1 MEDKSILFIVATE
14 CAPEVE
20 EKFNKWYDEVHI
32 PMLLEMKGLK
42 EVRRYKLVTGNG
54 EYPGEYPKYM
64 ATYKFENLSAYEEFE
79 TGSVLNAAREEIAE
93 TWKENMFEIKWR
105 VAYEPL
111 RSWLR

>member
-20 EKFNKWYDEVHI
+20 EKFNKWYNEVHI
-32 PMLLEMKGLK
+32 PMLLEMKGIK
-42 EVRRYKLVTGNG
+42 EVRRYKLATEN
-54 EYPGEYPKYM
+54 GEYPKYL
-64 ATYKFENLSAYEEFE
+64 ATYKFENLSAYKEFE
-79 TGSVLNAAREEIAE
+79 TGSVLAACKEEMAE

>member
-1 MEDKSILFIVATE
+1 MEDKSIFFIVATE

-54 EYPGEYPKYM
+54 EYPKYM
-64 ATYKFENLSAYEEFE
+64 ATYKFENMSAYEEFE
-79 TGSVLNAAREEIAE
+79 NGPVLIAAREDIAE

-105 VAYEPL
+105 VAYEPV
-111 RSWLR
+111 RSWVR